1 MVVEVHSALGIDG
14 SLLVRECRYCHISR
28 QSVLHCADLESAG
41 VAAVEDCQKGAHHIL
56 EFLLPDNL
64 EAAGIAAKVEP
75 LGVIR
80 RCLGVELLQKV
91 VVECLVGR
99 RKLVAG

>member
-1 MVVEVHSALGIDG
+1 MVVGVDSALGM
-14 SLLVRECRYCHISR
+14 LVREDRYCRTSR
-28 QSVLHCADLESAG
+28 LSVQHYADLESGG
-41 VAAVEDCQKGAHHIL
+41 VAAVEGCQMEGHHIL

-64 EAAGIAAKVEP
+64 EAAGIAAKTGP
-75 LGVIR
+75 LGEIR

-91 VVECLVGR
+91 VAECLVGR